1 MSRRGTAGVCRG
13 LSEHVA
19 SSRDWSLAAVVI
31 GCSCEKKLSS
41 CIGYWDGHM
50 ALKMMMPW
58 CVHLLFHSFLVTC
71 LYSRRCRTCG
81 PLLFLVSTP
90 PWWLSKTSALHSP
103 SKVLILFLLE
113 TLWIGSCSDPLGS
126 LNGLVTEFID
136 IVCLHQDL
144 QYLSTCH
151 SGELKPPRSF
161 WIKRETTH
169 IRHIE
174 I

>member
-1 MSRRGTAGVCRG
+1 MSPLLETGVLLLLSSVAVVRR
-13 LSEHVA
+13 S
-19 SSRDWSLAAVVI
+19 WAAVLGI
-31 GCSCEKKLSS
+31 GMVTWLSK
-41 CIGYWDGHM
+41 W
-50 ALKMMMPW
+50 W
-58 CVHLLFHSFLVTC
+58 CHDVSIYSFTLFVTC
-71 LYSRRCRTCG
+71 LYLRRCRTCG